1 MIHLYYATEQQK
13 LIMTEVKTTTRMIN
27 YSLFIKHFSDTA
39 TINEKSEFQSWLGAS
54 QDNIDYYHEMKKLWN
69 EGRLLEHYQ
78 MFNKVVL
85 YNYINKEMPTD
96 N

>member
-1 MIHLYYATEQQK
+1 MITQQ
-13 LIMTEVKTTTRMIN
+13 TKTAMIN

-39 TINEKSEFQSWLGAS
+39 NLNEKSEFQSWLTAS
-54 QDNIDYYHEMKKLWN
+54 KDNLDYYNEMKKLWN

-85 YNYINKEMPTD
+85 FNYIKREMPTD

>member
-1 MIHLYYATEQQK
+1 MVTQQ
-13 LIMTEVKTTTRMIN
+13 TTSRMIN

-39 TINEKSEFQSWLGAS
+39 TITEKSEFQAWLVAS
-54 QDNIDYYHEMKKLWN
+54 NDNRDYYHEMEKLWN

-85 YNYINKEMPTD
+85 YNYIKKEMPTE